1 MKKLLLASSAL
12 MAISGPA
19 FAIPPA
25 PFSWTGFYIGGNV
38 GAGWDRTTYSDPG
51 NPAFGGMPVIIQNI
65 APFGSSFAVNGGAGA
80 LGGVDTYR
88 IHKTMA
94 ARVTTAR

>member
-1 MKKLLLASSAL
+1 MSAFRFALWLCLTALIAVPMITGLRTGKWRDFTRKKQPILFWINA
-12 MAISGPA
+12 
-19 FAIPPA
+19 
-25 PFSWTGFYIGGNV
+25 
-38 GAGWDRTTYSDPG
+38 
-51 NPAFGGMPVIIQNI
+51 
-65 APFGSSFAVNGGAGA
+65 A

>member
-1 MKKLLLASSAL
+1 MTGRLKPLDVERETRPDKYADGDGLYLIVASATSNNVSILERRQGALA
-12 MAISGPA
+12 
-19 FAIPPA
+19 
-25 PFSWTGFYIGGNV
+25 
-38 GAGWDRTTYSDPG
+38 R
-51 NPAFGGMPVIIQNI
+51 
-65 APFGSSFAVNGGAGA
+65 